1 MIDEDRQDLA
11 IAYVLGA
18 LDPRAEG
25 TFEAALAEDAE
36 LRAFTN
42 EMRDAAAGLAHT
54 ASRQLPPPELRE
66 RILSTIRAEAA
77 AVTTPSISTRTSTT
91 TTRVPE
97 QKSGGVSI
105 LPWAIAAGF
114 ALSTGALW
122 FERDQLRTEY
132 EGLRKEAVVLR
143 DKDTKGKER
152 IAALNKEVDDLKKQD
167 DLAQVRIASLTS
179 KLEPF
184 ANASA
189 VIVWDAERH
198 RGVVKLVNVPPPA
211 SGKDYQLWVIDEKR
225 PEHPVSAGVVPMAAA
240 GATRMPFTTTQ
251 PIEKAQMFAISVEP
265 AGGMPK
271 PTGDI
276 VLTGN

>member
-25 TFEAALAEDAE
+25 AFEAALAEDAE
-36 LRAFTN
+36 LRAFTD

-77 AVTTPSISTRTSTT
+77 AVTAPSMSTTPSTSTT
-91 TTRVPE
+91 PVPE

-132 EGLRKEAVVLR
+132 ERLRKEAIVLR
-143 DKDTKGKER
+143 DKDSKGKER
-152 IAALNKEVDDLKKQD
+152 IAALNKEVDGLKKQD

-179 KLEPF
+179 KLKPF
-184 ANASA
+184 ENASA
-189 VIVWDAERH
+189 VIVWDAEKH

-211 SGKDYQLWVIDEKR
+211 SGKDYQLWVIDEKK
-225 PEHPVSAGVVPMAAA
+225 PEHPVSAGVVPMAE

-251 PIEKAQMFAISVEP
+251 PIEKAQMFAISLEP

-276 VLTGN
+276 VLAGN

>member
-11 IAYVLGA
+11 IAYVLGT

-25 TFEAALAEDAE
+25 AFETSLAEDAE
-36 LRAFTN
+36 LRAFTD
-42 EMRDAAAGLAHT
+42 ELRDAAAGLAHT
-54 ASRQLPPPELRE
+54 APRQLPPPELRE
-66 RILSTIRAEAA
+66 RILSTVRAEAA
-77 AVTTPSISTRTSTT
+77 ATTTFMSAEPSTSTAPA
-91 TTRVPE
+91 PE
-97 QKSGGVSI
+97 QKSGGGTGI
-105 LPWAIAAGF
+105 LPWTIAAGF
-114 ALSTGALW
+114 ALSTAALW
-122 FERDQLRTEY
+122 FERDQLRTDSV
-132 EGLRKEAVVLR
+132 GLRKEAIELR
-143 DKDTKGKER
+143 EKDAKAKGR
-152 IAALNKEVDDLKKQD
+152 IAALNKEVEDLKKQD

-189 VIVWDAERH
+189 VIVWDAEKH

-211 SGKDYQLWVIDEKR
+211 SGKDYQLWVIDEKK
-225 PEHPVSAGVVPMAAA
+225 PEHPVSAGVVPMAAE
-240 GATRMPFTTTQ
+240 GATRMSFATTQ
-251 PIEKAQMFAISVEP
+251 PIEKAQMFAISIEP